1 MVFIH
6 LKSFRTSKLPIVNSL
21 EGGVKS
27 QEAQMMVVITKPDE
41 NLILPLKSHSNAIH
55 VFNKVNI
62 STCIQVKLNFL
73 QWCIF
78 I

>member
-1 MVFIH
+1 MRNNCIPNIDEQVH
-6 LKSFRTSKLPIVNSL
+6 SL

-62 STCIQVKLNFL
+62 STCIQVT
-73 QWCIF
+73 
-78 I
+78 

>member
-1 MVFIH
+1 
-6 LKSFRTSKLPIVNSL
+6 
-21 EGGVKS
+21 
-27 QEAQMMVVITKPDE
+27 MMVVITKPDE